1 MSSWLRYFD
10 RVSFWLGFVAATLLW
25 WLLGRFRPLLAR
37 LFAHLKAQAQAVR
50 QERSTGDEIRLG
62 NDVLRL
68 AQGWHLA
75 APLFSLDEIG
85 IPMRLLAPAV
95 PPMAYEPPASEDITD
110 WALPYMPDDPELAS
124 FYGAPTLGLAEALQD
139 GANLVIIGQPGMGK
153 SFALAQL
160 ACQIIRKA
168 SGSEH
173 LAGVV
178 PLLVHVANLDL
189 ASAANQQPDETLLSA
204 VSSYASSIRA
214 KRLPVVFRA
223 LLKQGR
229 LLLLLDGLDEL
240 SPSQLSMATNYL
252 KRLLEQ
258 HPQLR
263 LVVAA
268 HPGNLDGLTNLGL
281 QVVALACWGQEQRA
295 EFIGRWSALWQRYI
309 AESSQDKSP
318 LDALVLVGWLFNNS
332 ARFSPLELTLRVW
345 AAFAGDAL
353 GPGPLAAIE
362 AYLRRMTADQP
373 AKNRAGLGQLAAQMV
388 LAQKPVIERKNA
400 ENWLGSAETLQ
411 HGPAPE
417 TTSETAGSTPEKT
430 RVEQVPARGAL
441 PDLLG
446 CGLLVARAGDRISLS
461 HPGLAAYLVGQA
473 LAPVHAAMQLIAQ
486 PEWWGKSASL
496 AYLAI
501 LDAQAAWVVQS
512 FDKSEL
518 EDPFQFSV
526 LEAGRWLK
534 HAPDG
539 LPWVSQL
546 MRQLAQC
553 LQQELLPFS
562 IKGRALTLLVLS
574 NNPGVAVLLRQM
586 LVAGQSMQRQLAALG
601 LGYLRDT
608 KSITELGKLV
618 GDRSPGVSRAALL
631 ALVAIGDQTGMETV
645 AYTLLHGDESLRR
658 AAAQALANNPE
669 EGYPTLQEG
678 SAMEDP
684 GVRRAITYG
693 LGRLR
698 QPWASEI
705 LEKIVAE
712 DSQWVV
718 QDAANQML
726 RTIQNP
732 HPRLPRP
739 LPPLTQTAWLIAF
752 AAERGMGI
760 APGKPAVEMLFKAL
774 REGNEDQKLAV
785 LYYLGQSGE
794 QSAVLPVYQVYFVS
808 QGELQEAAFSAL
820 WNLAACGVQLPPP
833 AQYGLVPV

>member
-10 RVSFWLGFVAATLLW
+10 RVSFWLGFVAATLFW
-25 WLLGRFRPLLAR
+25 WLLGRFRPLFAGLY
-37 LFAHLKAQAQAVR
+37 AHLKAQAQAAR
-50 QERSTGDEIRLG
+50 QERSTGDEIRLS

-85 IPMRLLAPAV
+85 IPLRLLAPAV

-110 WALPYMPDDPELAS
+110 WALPYMPDEPELAS
-124 FYGAPTLGLAEALQD
+124 YYGAPSLGLAEALQD
-139 GANLVIIGQPGMGK
+139 GANLVVIGQPGTGK

-160 ACQIIRKA
+160 ACQVIRKA
-168 SGSEH
+168 PGTEY
-173 LAGVV
+173 LAGAV
-178 PLLVHVANLDL
+178 PVLVHVANLDL
-189 ASAANQQPDETLLSA
+189 PLAANQPADEILLSA
-204 VSSYASSIRA
+204 IAAYTSSIRT

-240 SPSQLSMATNYL
+240 SPPQLSVATDFL

-258 HPQLR
+258 HPKLR

-268 HPGNLDGLTNLGL
+268 HPGNLDGLTSLGL
-281 QVVALACWGQEQRA
+281 QVVALASWGQEQRA

-309 AESSQDKSP
+309 ADSSQDKSRVDP
-318 LDALVLVGWLFNNS
+318 LVLVGWLLNNS
-332 ARFSPLELTLRVW
+332 ARLSPLELTLRIW
-345 AAFAGDAL
+345 AAFAGDSL
-353 GPGPLAAIE
+353 GPSPLAAIE
-362 AYLRRMTADQP
+362 AYLRRMTAGQP
-373 AKNRAGLGQLAAQMV
+373 FKNLAGLGQLAAQMV
-388 LAQKPVIERKNA
+388 LAQLPVIERKNA

-411 HGPAPE
+411 QAPTAE
-417 TTSETAGSTPEKT
+417 AVSETPGGASGKT
-430 RVEQVPARGAL
+430 KVEQVRARGAL
-441 PDLLG
+441 PDLLS

-473 LAPVHAAMQLIAQ
+473 LAPIHAAIQLIAQ
-486 PEWWGKSASL
+486 PEWWGRSASL

-512 FDKSEL
+512 FNKTEL
-518 EDPFQFSV
+518 EDPFRLSV

-539 LPWVSQL
+539 LPWIPQL

-553 LQQELLPFS
+553 LQLELLPLS
-562 IKGRALTLLVLS
+562 IKGRALALMVLS
-574 NNPGVAVLLRQM
+574 NNSGVAVLLRQM
-586 LVAGQSMQRQLAALG
+586 LAAGHPVQRQLAALG

-608 KSITELGKLV
+608 KSVTELSKLI
-618 GDRSPGVSRAALL
+618 GDHSPGVSRAAVL

-684 GVRRAITYG
+684 GVRRAVTYG

-705 LEKIVAE
+705 LEKMVAE
-712 DSQWVV
+712 DAQWVV
-718 QDAANQML
+718 QDAASQML
-726 RTIQNP
+726 HTIQNP
-732 HPRLPRP
+732 HPRLPRR
-739 LPPLTQTAWLIAF
+739 LPPLTQTAWLVAF

-774 REGNEDQKLAV
+774 REGNEDQKLAA

-794 QSAVLPVYQVYFVS
+794 QSAVLPVYQVFFAS
-808 QGELQEAAFSAL
+808 QGELREAAFGAL
-820 WNLAACGVQLPPP
+820 GNLVACGVQLPPP
-833 AQYGLVPV
+833 AQFGLVPV

>member
-10 RVSFWLGFVAATLLW
+10 RLSFWLGFVAATLLW
-25 WLLGRFRPLLAR
+25 WLLGRFLPLFAR
-37 LFAHLKAQAQAVR
+37 LLAHLKTQAQAAR
-50 QERSTGDEIRLG
+50 QERSTGDEIRMG
-62 NDVLRL
+62 NDILRL

-85 IPMRLLAPAV
+85 IPMQLLAPAV

-110 WALPYMPDDPELAS
+110 WALPYTPDEPELAS

-139 GANLVIIGQPGMGK
+139 GANLVVIGQPGTGK
-153 SFALAQL
+153 SFALAQS

-168 SGSEH
+168 PGTEH
-173 LAGVV
+173 LAGIV
-178 PLLVHVANLDL
+178 PVLVHVANLDL
-189 ASAANQQPDETLLSA
+189 AQAATRPPDEILLSA
-204 VSSYASSIRA
+204 VSAYVSSIRP
-214 KRLPVVFRA
+214 KRLPVVLRA

-240 SPSQLSMATNYL
+240 SPSDVAVVSEYL
-252 KRLLEQ
+252 KRFLEQ
-258 HPQLR
+258 HPKLR
-263 LVVAA
+263 LVLAA
-268 HPGNLDGLTNLGL
+268 HPGNLERLPALGL
-281 QVVALACWGQEQRA
+281 QVVALASWGQEQRA
-295 EFIGRWSALWQRYI
+295 EFIARWSSLWQGYI
-309 AESSQDKSP
+309 ADSNQAKSP
-318 LDALVLVGWLFNNS
+318 VDPLVLTGWLLNNS
-332 ARFSPLELTLRVW
+332 ARLSPLELTLRVW

-388 LAQKPVIERKNA
+388 LAQRPIIERKNA
-400 ENWLGSAETLQ
+400 ENWLGSAESLQ
-411 HGPAPE
+411 LAPA
-417 TTSETAGSTPEKT
+417 TDTDSETAGGVPEKT
-430 RVEQVPARGAL
+430 KVAQVRARGAL
-441 PDLLG
+441 PDLLN
-446 CGLLVARAGDRISLS
+446 CGLLVARAGDRLSLS
-461 HPGLAAYLVGQA
+461 HTGLGAFLVGQA
-473 LAPVHAAMQLIAQ
+473 LAPLHAAIQLIAQ
-486 PEWWGKSASL
+486 PEWWGKTATL

-501 LDAQAAWVVQS
+501 LDAQAAWVTQS
-512 FDKSEL
+512 FNKPEL
-518 EDPFQFSV
+518 EDPFQLSV

-539 LPWVSQL
+539 LPWIPPL
-546 MRQLAQC
+546 MRRLAQC
-553 LQQELLPFS
+553 LQQELLPLS
-562 IKGRALTLLVLS
+562 LKGRALTLLVQS
-574 NNPGVAVLLRQM
+574 NSAGVAVLLRQM
-586 LVAGQSMQRQLAALG
+586 LASSQPVQRQLAALG
-601 LGYLRDT
+601 LGYLRDV
-608 KSITELGKLV
+608 KSISELSKLI
-618 GDRSPGVSRAALL
+618 GDHSPGVSRAALL

-669 EGYPTLQEG
+669 EGYPTLQDG

-698 QPWASEI
+698 QPWAIEI
-705 LEKIVAE
+705 LGKMVAE

-732 HPRLPRP
+732 HPRLPRS

-760 APGKPAVEMLFKAL
+760 APGKPALEMLYKAL

-794 QSAVLPVYQVYFVS
+794 QSAVIPVYQVYFAS
-808 QGELQEAAFSAL
+808 QGELREAAFSAL
-820 WNLAACGVQLPPP
+820 WNLAACGVQLPPL
-833 AQYGLVPV
+833 AQYGLVPA